1 TPSSSLEGAGPAPCT
16 FSILPP
22 AEISMTQAVKR
33 CFRFAP
39 AALAVVT
46 CNGVNA
52 VRFIPQLQV
61 TTARAASPPHAV
73 LLIHCVLTAIST
85 SDSTPPSR
93 PPSETTR
100 PTINTTISAAGV
112 PAPPASRDSNR
123 NPATAG
129 RSPPSP
135 PRPSP
140 ADPNATD
147 PPPRDLRS
155 RQSVGHSQPACHARE
170 ARKSLARGV

>member
-1 TPSSSLEGAGPAPCT
+1 RLNRVGPA
-16 FSILPP
+16 
-22 AEISMTQAVKR
+22 
-33 CFRFAP
+33 AP
-39 AALAVVT
+39 AVVT
-46 CNGVNA
+46 CNDVNA

-61 TTARAASPPHAV
+61 TTARAASPPDARTP
-73 LLIHCVLTAIST
+73 ITASPT

-100 PTINTTISAAGV
+100 PAIDTTISAAGV

-129 RSPPSP
+129 RSPPLP

-155 RQSVGHSQPACHARE
+155 PQSVGHSQPACHDRE